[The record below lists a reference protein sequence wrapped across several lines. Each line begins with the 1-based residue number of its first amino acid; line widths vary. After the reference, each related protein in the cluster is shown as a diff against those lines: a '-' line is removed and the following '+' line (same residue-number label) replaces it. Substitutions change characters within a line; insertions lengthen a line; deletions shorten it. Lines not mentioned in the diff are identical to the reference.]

1 MRSNILRNQKAIA
14 QRVIRMKA
22 SLCVLSVI
30 LFRSGYFLLLHS
42 EAKKRSKITM
52 NAKLA
57 LLAEWPEGA
66 PKLVEQPN
74 ELKSDQAHTGRGSDI
89 IIFILILTKE
99 VN

>member
-1 MRSNILRNQKAIA
+1 MLRNQKAIA
-14 QRVIRMKA
+14 QRGIRMKA

-57 LLAEWPEGA
+57 LLAEWPDGA
-66 PKLVEQPN
+66 KAEIPNLTAEQQADVEP
-74 ELKSDQAHTGRGSDI
+74 R
-89 IIFILILTKE
+89 
-99 VN
+99 